1 MENALS
7 ILTRLWETSG
17 FFLMVS
23 DWRQLIMIV
32 IALFLLYLGLVKK
45 FEPLLLIGIETLNDV
60 SVNHVDVEV
69 RRANHVLH
77 LPQVEQ
83 IFGDVLFAFLLCNN
97 HDVPWVVYPNLL
109 MFRSMVSF
117 TILMRRPST
126 VRMRSWTNDD
136 SVRMAL
142 DVVMF
147 ERLAMSSRAM

>member
-1 MENALS
+1 MQVG
-7 ILTRLWETSG
+7 ETDEHI
-17 FFLMVS
+17 FADLHVS
-23 DWRQLIMIV
+23 VVANVLQLHH
-32 IALFLLYLGLVKK
+32 LDESLVPLAHVV
-45 FEPLLLIGIETLNDV
+45 PLLLIGIETLNDV